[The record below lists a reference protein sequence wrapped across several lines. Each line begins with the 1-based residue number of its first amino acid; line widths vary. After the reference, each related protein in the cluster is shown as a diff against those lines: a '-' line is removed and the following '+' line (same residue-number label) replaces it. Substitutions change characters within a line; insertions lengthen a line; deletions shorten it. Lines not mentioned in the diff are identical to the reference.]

1 VSNSAQSLTLA
12 SAYFDQKAGPPPS
25 DDRAYWRAVSI
36 KPARTRRRLFS
47 CLTNLENTKMQLST
61 ESLLVILFVGLVAG
75 WAAGQI
81 MRGTGF
87 GIVGDVIVGI
97 LGAFIGSW
105 LLPQLSI
112 HLGSGLVSAIINATI
127 GAIILLLIIGLVRG
141 AGLQRTWGG
150 RSWGRR

>member
-1 VSNSAQSLTLA
+1 MH
-12 SAYFDQKAGPPPS
+12 
-25 DDRAYWRAVSI
+25 I
-36 KPARTRRRLFS
+36 
-47 CLTNLENTKMQLST
+47 ST

-105 LLPQLSI
+105 LLPQLNI
-112 HLGSGLVSAIINATI
+112 HLGSGLVAAIINATI